1 MMATSQVGKASG
13 EADVGDV
20 CAPDL
25 IGALD
30 RHATQQVRVHL
41 VLRVCPAG
49 VGARRHPLQVQRAHQ
64 ALGSFAVDGVA

>member
-1 MMATSQVGKASG
+1 
-13 EADVGDV
+13 
-20 CAPDL
+20 
-25 IGALD
+25 
-30 RHATQQVRVHL
+30 